1 MSKSL
6 PPLNW
11 FRSFEA
17 AARTLSSTAAAHEIG
32 LTQSA
37 VSQQIRALEDRL
49 GVLLFTRHAR
59 GLTLTDEGRKLLPQ
73 IETALDSL
81 RAATAPY
88 AHARDN
94 VHITV
99 AASLSIIEWVISP
112 GLPDFHARHPEVTI
126 RFVSTIW
133 PDEFSVARADV
144 EIRFGSDKQVGK
156 DAQALGPDRLI
167 AVARD
172 SGPLDTMPLIETVGT
187 SHGWAA
193 WQQAAGLSLPDPAYF
208 VDSYGLALNLAANGS
223 GAALVSSAV
232 AGSALAAGTVRQV
245 HDTSIAGTEKYFLA
259 LQRTST
265 ETQDFAAWLSE
276 QISSGCVQTSTVG

>member
-49 GVLLFTRHAR
+49 GVRLFTRHAR

-73 IETALDSL
+73 VETALDGL
-81 RAATAPY
+81 RVATAPY
-88 AHARDN
+88 AHARN
-94 VHITV
+94 SAHITV

-112 GLPDFHARHPEVTI
+112 GLPDFHAHHPDVTI

-133 PDEFSVARADV
+133 PDEFAVARADV

-156 DAQALGPDRLI
+156 GAQALGPDRLI

-172 SGPLDTMPLIETVGT
+172 SGPLGTMPLIETVGT

-193 WQQAAGLSLPDPAYF
+193 WHQTTGQTAPQPAYF

-223 GAALVSSAV
+223 GAALVSSVV
-232 AGSALAAGTVRQV
+232 AGSALATGKVQQV
-245 HDTSIAGTEKYFLA
+245 HKTSIDAAEKYFLA
-259 LQRTST
+259 LQRSSDA
-265 ETQDFAAWLSE
+265 TQSFANWLSAR
-276 QISSGCVQTSTVG
+276 IAAADA